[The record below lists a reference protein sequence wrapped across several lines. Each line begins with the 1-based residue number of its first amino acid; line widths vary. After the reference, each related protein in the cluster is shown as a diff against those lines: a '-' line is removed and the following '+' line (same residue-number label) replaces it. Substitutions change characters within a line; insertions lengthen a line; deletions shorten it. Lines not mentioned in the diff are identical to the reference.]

1 MLPTEL
7 VENVVLSLP
16 LPEIVKWRQLSH
28 FSKRFIDNTSAI
40 QYRIAVLAH
49 DIDIF
54 DVKIGPMV
62 DKLRELRLY
71 LIAQNTLRVNSA
83 LAPSVSFA
91 DLGTNP
97 TWKMLKNGLV
107 MVTDK
112 STSVTTVF
120 QFSSP
125 SRGIPFREWKLD
137 SSDSPIISID
147 PSQDLLV
154 LVFKTSESLKIRIT
168 SLSSGGKHPLSNITE
183 KDIFIDALESSD
195 LEARIVGDEVLI
207 DSTVDDEDWGVEFA
221 HIVISWKT
229 GRIRTRFRIENAI
242 SCVLLDTDYFL
253 FLSHYRSEDGFRSL
267 KLSVVDMAAD
277 TPSRVHFLL
286 PNFVNCSDCEDYY
299 ITASLETGSK
309 LPLIPRPGSFPG
321 TLGSQSEIHDNLI
334 ALGISFN
341 LGSIDEDCLVL
352 ISSFQLSQQIAELQE
367 ISSAPNDTGSSW
379 SDWGPSC
386 TAFFPGHVQGTPK
399 NGRYSVEGTRYIGW
413 HSDVDVDKVVMY
425 DFNRFGVEHDK
436 VPESDRG
443 KTFCARDRVW
453 SRDDEAHETREV
465 AVPLACLGLVGMAEA
480 GEDVKPKLNI
490 TVEFEKQACTVKV
503 KATTPFRKIFEAAGK
518 RFNKEANTFKFFYD
532 GRRLRPEETPADH
545 DMEDGDVIDAHLEQ
559 LGGL

>member
-1 MLPTEL
+1 M
-7 VENVVLSLP
+7 
-16 LPEIVKWRQLSH
+16 
-28 FSKRFIDNTSAI
+28 
-40 QYRIAVLAH
+40 
-49 DIDIF
+49 
-54 DVKIGPMV
+54 
-62 DKLRELRLY
+62 
-71 LIAQNTLRVNSA
+71 
-83 LAPSVSFA
+83 
-91 DLGTNP
+91 
-97 TWKMLKNGLV
+97 
-107 MVTDK
+107 
-112 STSVTTVF
+112 
-120 QFSSP
+120 
-125 SRGIPFREWKLD
+125 
-137 SSDSPIISID
+137 
-147 PSQDLLV
+147 
-154 LVFKTSESLKIRIT
+154 
-168 SLSSGGKHPLSNITE
+168 
-183 KDIFIDALESSD
+183 
-195 LEARIVGDEVLI
+195 
-207 DSTVDDEDWGVEFA
+207 
-221 HIVISWKT
+221 
-229 GRIRTRFRIENAI
+229 
-242 SCVLLDTDYFL
+242 LLDTDYFL

-436 VPESDRG
+436 VPESEWIQDRLR
-443 KTFCARDRVW
+443 KCPMF
-453 SRDDEAHETREV
+453 HEPCIPTT
-465 AVPLACLGLVGMAEA
+465 LACKRFDTALELSEIVGVGMAN
-480 GEDVKPKLNI
+480 DY
-490 TVEFEKQACTVKV
+490 
-503 KATTPFRKIFEAAGK
+503 IFTLGVRALIFASS
-518 RFNKEANTFKFFYD
+518 T
-532 GRRLRPEETPADH
+532 LTAD
-545 DMEDGDVIDAHLEQ
+545 
-559 LGGL
+559 